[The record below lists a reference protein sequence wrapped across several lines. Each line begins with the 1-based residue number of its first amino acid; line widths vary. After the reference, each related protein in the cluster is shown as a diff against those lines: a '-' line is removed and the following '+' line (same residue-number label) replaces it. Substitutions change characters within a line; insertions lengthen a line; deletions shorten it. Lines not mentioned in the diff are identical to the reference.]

1 MNSVNQFLEKYVSKI
16 SLPSIGIID
25 IIEIL
30 ITVLAYLPF
39 FKILDKQAYLEEN
52 PSTEN

>member
-30 ITVLAYLPF
+30 IISVFIYQF
-39 FKILDKQAYLEEN
+39 MI
-52 PSTEN
+52 